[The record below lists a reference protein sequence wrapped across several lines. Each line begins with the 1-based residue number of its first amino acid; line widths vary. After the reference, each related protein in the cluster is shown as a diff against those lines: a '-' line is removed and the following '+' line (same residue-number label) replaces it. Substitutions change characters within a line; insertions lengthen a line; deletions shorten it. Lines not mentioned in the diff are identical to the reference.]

1 MLHAFREWQR
11 RRILRRHAVRDPVW
25 RAAVQACTL
34 AKGFTPGEIA
44 RLRDLTT
51 LFLGGKRFY
60 GGAGLE
66 VTAQMRLSIAIQAAV
81 PILNL
86 DSDWYRGWSSV
97 IVYPGAFVAR
107 REERD
112 EAGVVHRTHHAL
124 TGEAWDRGPLI
135 LSWEDAHLGDRP
147 FGSESNVV
155 VHECAH
161 KLDML
166 DGSTNGHPPLH
177 RGMDPQAWS
186 EALMQAY
193 GALRSEI
200 ASGITP
206 SLDPYG
212 AENPAEFF
220 AIASEAFFGA
230 PARLLHFHPGVYRQ
244 FQAFYRQ
251 DPATRRAGA
260 REGPT

>member
-1 MLHAFREWQR
+1 MLHAFGEWRR

-25 RAAVQACTL
+25 HAAVRACAL
-34 AKGFTPGEIA
+34 AKGLTPGEIA

-66 VTAQMRLSIAIQAAV
+66 ITAEMTLSIAIQAAV
-81 PILNL
+81 PILGL

-112 EAGVVHRTHHAL
+112 EAGVVHRTRHAL
-124 TGEAWDRGPLI
+124 MGEAWDGGPLV
-135 LSWEDAHLGDRP
+135 LSWENARLGDRP
-147 FGSESNVV
+147 SGSGSNVV

-166 DGSTNGHPPLH
+166 DGSANGHPPLH
-177 RGMDPQAWS
+177 RGMDPGAWS
-186 EALMQAY
+186 ETLMQAY
-193 GALRSEI
+193 GALRGEI
-200 ASGITP
+200 ASGIPP

-220 AIASEAFFGA
+220 AIASEVFFDA
-230 PARLLHFHPGVYRQ
+230 PARLLRSHPGVYRQ

-260 REGPT
+260 WKDPT